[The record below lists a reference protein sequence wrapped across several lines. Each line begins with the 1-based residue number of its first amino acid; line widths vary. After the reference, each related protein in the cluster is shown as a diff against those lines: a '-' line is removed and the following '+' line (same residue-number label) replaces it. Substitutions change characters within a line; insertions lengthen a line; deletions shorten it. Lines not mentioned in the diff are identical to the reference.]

1 MKREQIERA
10 EKTLQRMLDW
20 IARHDTRSA
29 AVLGISLAMLGAL
42 SSSIPSPSH
51 WTGLYGAA
59 LAAAAF
65 GFGFVLAEL
74 MRGQF
79 PRFRSTPSL
88 FFFGTVAGLTLQDYQ
103 RQFDELDENGYLEDL
118 LTQCHT
124 NSRILRSKFRSLKR
138 SIIGLMFTA
147 LPWAAAL
154 GLGKGL

>member
-51 WTGLYGAA
+51 WTGLYGVMLTPRPWASVSCWPNSCV
-59 LAAAAF
+59 
-65 GFGFVLAEL
+65 GSS
-74 MRGQF
+74 
-79 PRFRSTPSL
+79 PRFRATPSL
-88 FFFGTVAGLTLQDYQ
+88 FFFGTVAGLTLQEYQ
-103 RQFDELDENGYLEDL
+103 RQFGALDEDGYLEDL
-118 LTQCHT
+118 LTQCYT